1 MKKENLKM
9 YEKPK
14 VEVVEIHLNECIAGS
29 AVGVHTGTTDRRQ
42 YGVGGQSQ
50 WNRTWLDE

>member
-1 MKKENLKM
+1 VKKENLKM

-29 AVGVHTGTTDRRQ
+29 AVQVKTGSYDSRYYGTDT
-42 YGVGGQSQ
+42 SD
-50 WNRTWLDE
+50 WNQGWANFN

>member
-29 AVGVHTGTTDRRQ
+29 AVQVKTGSYDSRYYGTDT
-42 YGVGGQSQ
+42 SD
-50 WNRTWLDE
+50 WNQGWANFN

>member
-1 MKKENLKM
+1 M

-29 AVGVHTGTTDRRQ
+29 GAVGVKMGQYEDHK
-42 YGVGGQSQ
+42 YGVG
-50 WNRTWLDE
+50 NKTWDHKWL

>member
-1 MKKENLKM
+1 M

-29 AVGVHTGTTDRRQ
+29 AVQVSEAKFERLNFGTGLTGDSPWEHGWR
-42 YGVGGQSQ
+42 
-50 WNRTWLDE
+50 

>member
-1 MKKENLKM
+1 M

>member
-1 MKKENLKM
+1 MKKKNLKM

-29 AVGVHTGTTDRRQ
+29 AVQVSEAKFERLNFGTGLTGDSPWEHGWR
-42 YGVGGQSQ
+42 
-50 WNRTWLDE
+50 

>member
-1 MKKENLKM
+1 M

-29 AVGVHTGTTDRRQ
+29 AVHISNAKFEKHIFGTGT
-42 YGVGGQSQ
+42 SQ
-50 WNRTWLDE
+50 GTPWEHSWVD